1 MNRDEKELMIYN
13 LTDQLAVEK
22 ELYRGKEE
30 QLRALEEEFHTL
42 TKRFEAMKTQR
53 TKVMVA
59 LKNAGGYTVNE
70 IAELFGMDKAEVFD
84 ILINN

>member
-13 LTDQLAVEK
+13 LTEQLAVEK
-22 ELYRGKEE
+22 ELCRGKEE

-53 TKVMVA
+53 AKVMVA
-59 LKNAGGYTVNE
+59 LKNTGGYTVNE
-70 IAELFGMDKAEVFD
+70 IAELFSMDKAEVFD